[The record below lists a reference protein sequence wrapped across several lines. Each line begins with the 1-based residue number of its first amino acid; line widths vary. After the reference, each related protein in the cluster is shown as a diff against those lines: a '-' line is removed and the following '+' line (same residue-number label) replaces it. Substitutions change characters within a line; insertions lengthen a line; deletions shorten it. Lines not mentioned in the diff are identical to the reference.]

1 MRKLFIVLLLCLLLS
16 PLFARGVTETVSNEG
31 FTGLVEVL
39 TELQTGAYPVVEEPF
54 APVEVEPVAPVEDE
68 PVEVIEPVV
77 ETTETAEPVVETT
90 EPAQP
95 VIEVAETELVVN
107 KPVVEESN
115 YFIKTI
121 NVFGYEATIEGF
133 DNIVKVTYPN
143 FVTYDELKAA
153 ALAAY
158 EAFPQYLENST
169 IYIDP
174 ARGTAVVTLAFIP
187 TVEDAKYAVEVLEAV
202 IPGYI
207 MALFSN
213 KAEEV
218 TVQELFEMPV
228 EVVSD
233 APAEEE
239 VAAQEVFEMPVEV
252 VSDAPAEEEVAAQEV
267 FEMPVEVVSDAP
279 AEEEVAA
286 QEVVEEAVAV
296 EAPAEEPVKET
307 VLEPEKPVVEV
318 FTYEY
323 KPNTTKAKNFFFTID
338 FGFRS
343 LFKAN
348 EIKVETSFFPSF
360 AATAHYNLGI
370 FYSEIGAECL
380 FYSSEEYVFNV
391 AVAKVNVGAS
401 LDLGFC
407 DLFGAIGYRYIFA
420 SERSA
425 FKSGSSIGY
434 EIGLRLNFTDNFNI
448 KVKYEV
454 LGKDSYVTAALCI
467 NL

>member
-95 VIEVAETELVVN
+95 VIEVAETEPVVN

-115 YFIKTI
+115 YFIETI
-121 NVFGYEATIEGF
+121 NVFGYEATIEVF

-202 IPGYI
+202 LPGYI

-239 VAAQEVFEMPVEV
+239 VAAQEVVG
-252 VSDAPAEEEVAAQEV
+252 
-267 FEMPVEVVSDAP
+267 
-279 AEEEVAA
+279 
-286 QEVVEEAVAV
+286 EAVAV

-407 DLFGAIGYRYIFA
+407 DLFGAVGYRYIFA

>member
-95 VIEVAETELVVN
+95 VIEVAETEPVVN

-115 YFIKTI
+115 YFIETI

-218 TVQELFEMPV
+218 T
-228 EVVSD
+228 
-233 APAEEE
+233 
-239 VAAQEVFEMPVEV
+239 AQEVFEMPVEV

-286 QEVVEEAVAV
+286 QEVVGEAVAV

-407 DLFGAIGYRYIFA
+407 DLFGAVGYRYIFA

>member
-218 TVQELFEMPV
+218 TVQELVEMPV
-228 EVVSD
+228 EVV
-233 APAEEE
+233 P
-239 VAAQEVFEMPVEV
+239 
-252 VSDAPAEEEVAAQEV
+252 
-267 FEMPVEVVSDAP
+267 DAP

-286 QEVVEEAVAV
+286 QEVVGEAVAV

-407 DLFGAIGYRYIFA
+407 DLFGAVGYRYIFA

>member
-239 VAAQEVFEMPVEV
+239 VAAQEVVG
-252 VSDAPAEEEVAAQEV
+252 
-267 FEMPVEVVSDAP
+267 
-279 AEEEVAA
+279 
-286 QEVVEEAVAV
+286 EAVAV

>member
-218 TVQELFEMPV
+218 T
-228 EVVSD
+228 
-233 APAEEE
+233 
-239 VAAQEVFEMPVEV
+239 AQEVFEMPVEV

-286 QEVVEEAVAV
+286 QEVVGEAVAV

-407 DLFGAIGYRYIFA
+407 DLFGAVGYRYIFA

>member
-239 VAAQEVFEMPVEV
+239 VAAQEV
-252 VSDAPAEEEVAAQEV
+252 
-267 FEMPVEVVSDAP
+267 
-279 AEEEVAA
+279 
-286 QEVVEEAVAV
+286 VEEAVAV

>member
-95 VIEVAETELVVN
+95 VIEVAETEPVVN

-115 YFIKTI
+115 YFIETI
-121 NVFGYEATIEGF
+121 NVFGYEATIEVL

-218 TVQELFEMPV
+218 TVQELV
-228 EVVSD
+228 
-233 APAEEE
+233 
-239 VAAQEVFEMPVEV
+239 
-252 VSDAPAEEEVAAQEV
+252 
-267 FEMPVEVVSDAP
+267 EMPVEVVSDAP

-286 QEVVEEAVAV
+286 QEVVGEAVAV

-407 DLFGAIGYRYIFA
+407 DLFGAVGYRYIFA

>member
-95 VIEVAETELVVN
+95 VIEVAETEPVVN

-121 NVFGYEATIEGF
+121 NVFGYEATIEVL

-218 TVQELFEMPV
+218 T
-228 EVVSD
+228 
-233 APAEEE
+233 
-239 VAAQEVFEMPVEV
+239 
-252 VSDAPAEEEVAAQEV
+252 AQEV

-286 QEVVEEAVAV
+286 QEVVGEAVAV

-407 DLFGAIGYRYIFA
+407 DLFGAVGYRYIFA